1 MAIWRPI
8 PTAAQPALTLTNWS
22 VREVPNIPGTGVD
35 RVLVGYCVE
44 NREGR
49 TSRPIKH
56 IDLKAMVCTSESGR
70 AYLLQGPPGDDPDA
84 EYVFRSWCVIN
95 QVTQAANVTDEVWQQ
110 HLQSIT
116 DNSAET
122 S

>member
-8 PTAAQPALTLTNWS
+8 PTAVQPTLTLTSWS
-22 VREVPNIPGTGVD
+22 VREVPNIPGTGVV

-44 NREGR
+44 NSEGR

-70 AYLLQGPPGDDPDA
+70 TYRLHGPPGNDPDA
-84 EYVFRSWCVIN
+84 EYVFHSWCVIN
-95 QVTQAANVTDEVWQQ
+95 RVTRAVNVTDEVWQQ

-116 DNSAET
+116 DNSAKT